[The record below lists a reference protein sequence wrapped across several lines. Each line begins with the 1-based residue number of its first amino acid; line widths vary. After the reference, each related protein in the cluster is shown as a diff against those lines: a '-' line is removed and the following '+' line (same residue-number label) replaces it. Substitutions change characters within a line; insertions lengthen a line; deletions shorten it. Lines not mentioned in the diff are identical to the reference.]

1 MTDTRHIKFVMLHKI
16 IKYSITLISLFAL
29 HTAGHAADF
38 KSAEIVFEVRM
49 GSMKLGKGVDRL
61 TLDGTQYTL
70 VSQVIPKGL
79 ASFFLDKVE
88 RVSRGTVSDEGI
100 KPDTFQESGNKKKGE
115 SFATFDWVNQTIELE
130 SKDGKQTLPLPES
143 TIDHASLPYT
153 FAFKNEESKS
163 ESLHMTDGRRLKE
176 YNYERGETATLS
188 TSLGDITTT
197 HYKKVVSDA
206 NDRKFEF
213 WLSHAHQMLPVKLR
227 FVDKKG
233 RVIESFV
240 TQLLITQ

>member
-1 MTDTRHIKFVMLHKI
+1 MLQKI
-16 IKYSITLISLFAL
+16 INYSITFISLFAL
-29 HTAGHAADF
+29 HVAGYAADF

-61 TLDGTQYTL
+61 ALDGTHYTL

-79 ASFFLDKVE
+79 ASLFLDKVE

-115 SFATFDWVNQTIELE
+115 SFATFDWVNQTIELD
-130 SKDGKQTLPLPES
+130 SKDGKQILPLPES
-143 TIDHASLPYT
+143 TIDQASLPYT

-176 YNYERGETATLS
+176 YNYERGETAKLS

-197 HYKKVVSDA
+197 HYKKIVSDA
-206 NDRKFEF
+206 NDRQFEF